1 MVRVWQ
7 RVDHG
12 EKMKKMPTF
21 GARGFVLESAMT
33 DDDDEMRVVRGE
45 RTVGR
50 GSCVLLSVTNL
61 GDL

>member
-33 DDDDEMRVVRGE
+33 DDDDDEMRVVRGE

-50 GSCVLLSVTNL
+50 GSCVLLSVT